1 MTDPTHNLPQSLRRE
16 LLAAERLET
25 GLTTL
30 LSRLQP
36 PYGAAQR
43 LLAKLQ
49 PAFHERELMLDA
61 PGIDAPG
68 MDHAP
73 INFERAVA
81 AMQAEHDQ
89 AETDLLAAGL
99 EEEQPDATPEDQPE

>member
-1 MTDPTHNLPQSLRRE
+1 MTDLTQNLPQSLRRE

-61 PGIDAPG
+61 PG
-68 MDHAP
+68 P

-81 AMQAEHDQ
+81 AMQAENDL
-89 AETDLLAAGL
+89 AYTDLLAAGL
-99 EEEQPDATPEDQPE
+99 EEETIDPSIEEETE